1 VRPGSGSR
9 EDAQSEEARYE
20 RLLEAHKQAHLKAWT
35 SQRQDMLRRNK
46 EWRTG
51 FEHRLRQLDTCRN
64 HRSRIKNL
72 QALKQELTVRFMF
85 QAPELMSRWS
95 PEQRNALYRRLGL
108 RVLALPEGGV
118 EIEGIVE
125 LEKDCSTADTEY
137 TPGIG
142 LRR

>member
-1 VRPGSGSR
+1 MTLIITALAKNKVVQASNRRLTDKFDGSVHSDR
-9 EDAQSEEARYE
+9 
-20 RLLEAHKQAHLKAWT
+20 
-35 SQRQDMLRRNK
+35 
-46 EWRTG
+46 
-51 FEHRLRQLDTCRN
+51 
-64 HRSRIKNL
+64 
-72 QALKQELTVRFMF
+72 

-108 RVLALPEGGV
+108 RILALPEGGV

-142 LRR
+142 LRP